1 MSKKLKCWRGKITGK
16 FGNIWDRKGGG
27 WVYLYKKGMF
37 RDKEDS
43 FVISTSL
50 TGGSN
55 PEDRDNQ
62 PFETKSQA
70 LKFAKSFMRKN
81 NKC

>member
-1 MSKKLKCWRGKITGK
+1 MTKKLKCWKKSSVGWEYR
-16 FGNIWDRKGGG
+16 GGG

-37 RDKEDS
+37 RNMEDS

-55 PEDRDNQ
+55 PQDRDNK
-62 PFETKSQA
+62 PFNTKSQA
-70 LKFAKSFMRKN
+70 LKFANQYMRKHD
-81 NKC
+81 KC

>member
-1 MSKKLKCWRGKITGK
+1 MAKGLKCWKRNIVGWGK
-16 FGNIWDRKGGG
+16 RGGG

-37 RDKEDS
+37 RDKEDK

-55 PEDRDNQ
+55 PEDRNNE
-62 PFETKSQA
+62 PFETRKQA
-70 LKFAKSFMRKN
+70 FKFAKSYMKKHDR
-81 NKC
+81 C